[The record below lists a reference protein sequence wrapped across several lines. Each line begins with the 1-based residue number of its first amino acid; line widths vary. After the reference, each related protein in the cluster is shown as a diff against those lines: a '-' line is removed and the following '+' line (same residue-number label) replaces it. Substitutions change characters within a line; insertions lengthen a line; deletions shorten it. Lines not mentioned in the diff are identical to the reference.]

1 MTVKRLGMLTP
12 SSNTVLEPYTA
23 AMLADLPGVSA
34 HFGRF
39 RVTQISMDA
48 DAQAQFTLEP
58 MLAAAEL
65 LADAKVDAICWNGTS
80 AGWLGFEQDEA
91 LCAAITERTGVAAC
105 SAVLGINA
113 LFERRGV
120 KSFGLVSPYTDE
132 IQDRIIANYAA
143 HGWQC
148 TGDRRL
154 HITENFAFATVPEEE
169 IARLCREVA
178 VAKPDAIVIYCTN
191 MAGARIAAA
200 IEQETG
206 VPVLDSTAAAL
217 WSSLRTAGANP
228 ASITGWSS
236 LFQS

>member
-1 MTVKRLGMLTP
+1 VTPIRLGMLTP

-23 AMLADLPGVSA
+23 AMLADVPGVSA

-58 MLAAAEL
+58 MLAAADL

-113 LFERRGV
+113 LLERRGV
-120 KSFGLVSPYTDE
+120 KKFGLVSPYTDE
-132 IQDRIIANYAA
+132 IQDRIITNYAS
-143 HGWQC
+143 HGWRC
-148 TGDRRL
+148 TADRRL
-154 HITENFAFATVPEEE
+154 HIAENFAFATVPEAT
-169 IARLCREVA
+169 IDRLCREMA
-178 VAKPDAIVIYCTN
+178 ETGPDAIVVYCTN
-191 MAGARIAAA
+191 MAGARIADQ
-200 IEQETG
+200 IERDTG
-206 VPVLDSTAAAL
+206 IPVLDSTAAAL
-217 WSSLRTAGANP
+217 WTSLRTAGADP
-228 ASITGWSS
+228 TAVKGWGS
-236 LFQS
+236 LFES